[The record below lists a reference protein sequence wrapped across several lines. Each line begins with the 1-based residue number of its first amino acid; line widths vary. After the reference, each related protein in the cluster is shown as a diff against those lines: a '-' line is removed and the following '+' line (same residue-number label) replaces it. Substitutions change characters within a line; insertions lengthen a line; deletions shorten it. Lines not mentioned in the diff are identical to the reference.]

1 MARLNP
7 LPIKD
12 HLRETMLFN
21 RRMLVAGVVV
31 VLLIFILL
39 GRLAQLQLFEH
50 EHYTTLSENNRVSI
64 RPLVPTRGLI
74 YDRNGVLL
82 AQNLP
87 SFRLELVPERVP
99 DMDQTLDELAK
110 LVRISDEDLD
120 RFREQ
125 LKVTRRFEGVPLRF
139 RLSDEEV
146 ARVAAHRHRLPGVLI
161 NADLARHYPLG
172 ELTAHA
178 VGYVGRINI
187 EELRQLDPSNYKGS
201 HYIGKVGIEKYYED
215 ILHGKVGYQRVET
228 NAQSRVLRKMD
239 RTLPIPGQTLHLNLD
254 ARLQLAAQQAFGEE
268 NGALVAIDPRN
279 GAVLALVSMPSY
291 DPNMFVN
298 GLDSATYRVLR
309 DSPDR
314 PLFNRALQ
322 GQYPPGSTIKPFMG
336 LAGLE
341 LKVTEPAREVDCP
354 GWYMLKN
361 DERRY
366 RDWKKGGHGEV
377 DLERAIVESCD
388 VYFYDLAFELGI
400 DRIHSYLSHF
410 GFGKRTGI
418 DVNGEL
424 AGLLPSREWKKATY
438 NQRWYHGET
447 LITGIGQGFTLS
459 TPLQLASATA
469 TLASRGQR
477 MQPALVQS
485 FQRPG
490 DENVIPLEPHR
501 LEAVT
506 IHQQKNWD
514 FIIRAMKRVVHSIY
528 GTARRINVNL
538 SYTIAGKTGTAQ
550 VFGIKQDEEYVA
562 EDIEKRLRDHA
573 LFIAF
578 APVEEPRIAVAVIVE
593 NGGSGGAV
601 AAPVARKVMDAFLV
615 NAQ

>member
-12 HLRETMLFN
+12 HLRETLLFN

-31 VLLIFILL
+31 LLLISVLM
-39 GRLAQLQLFEH
+39 GRLAQLQILEH

-87 SFRLELVPERVP
+87 SFRLEIVPERVEN
-99 DMDQTLDELAK
+99 MEQTLAELAT
-110 LVRISDEDLD
+110 LVRITDEDLA
-120 RFREQ
+120 RFHEQ
-125 LKVTRRFEGVPLRF
+125 LKVTHRFEGVPLRF
-139 RLSDEEV
+139 RLTDEEV
-146 ARVAAHRHRLPGVLI
+146 ARIAARRHRLPGVFI

-178 VGYVGRINI
+178 VGYVGRISI
-187 EELRQLDPSNYKGS
+187 EELRTLDPSNYRGS

-215 ILHGKVGYQRVET
+215 ILHGQVGHQRVET
-228 NAQSRVLRKMD
+228 NAQARVLRKMD
-239 RTLPIPGQTLHLNLD
+239 RTLPVPGQTLYLNLD

-268 NGALVAIDPRN
+268 NGALVAIDPRT
-279 GAVLALVSMPSY
+279 GAVLALVSMPTY
-291 DPNMFVN
+291 DPNLFVN
-298 GLDSATYRVLR
+298 GLDSTTYKALR
-309 DSPDR
+309 DSPNR

-341 LKVTEPAREVDCP
+341 LKVTDPQREVNCP

-366 RDWKKGGHGEV
+366 RDWKKGGHGDV
-377 DLERAIVESCD
+377 DLDRAIVESCD

-400 DRIHSYLSHF
+400 DRIHSYLSRF
-410 GFGKRTGI
+410 GLGQRTGI
-418 DVNGEL
+418 DIRGEL
-424 AGLLPSREWKKATY
+424 PGLLPSREWKKATY

-447 LITGIGQGFTLS
+447 LITGIGQGFTLT

-469 TLASRGQR
+469 TLASRGR
-477 MQPALVQS
+477 HMRPTLVRSIQH
-485 FQRPG
+485 PG
-490 DENVIPLEPHR
+490 AENVIPLEPR
-501 LEAVT
+501 QFEPVI

-514 FIIRAMKRVVHSIY
+514 LIIRSMKRVVHSIY

-538 SYTIAGKTGTAQ
+538 TYTIAGKTGTAQ

-562 EDIEKRLRDHA
+562 EDIQKRLRDHA

-578 APVEEPRIAVAVIVE
+578 APVEDPRIAVAVIVE

-601 AAPVARKVMDAFLV
+601 AAPIARKVMDAFLV
-615 NAQ
+615 KAQ

>member
-7 LPIKD
+7 QPIKD
-12 HLRETMLFN
+12 HLREALLFN
-21 RRMLVAGVVV
+21 RRMLVAVVAV
-31 VLLIFILL
+31 VLLVFVLL
-39 GRLAQLQLFEH
+39 GRLAQLQILRH

-87 SFRLELVPERVP
+87 SFRLEIIPERVT
-99 DMDQTLDELAK
+99 DMDRTLDELAK
-110 LVRISDEDLD
+110 LVRISDEDRD

-125 LKVTRRFEGVPLRF
+125 LSVSRRFEGVPLRF

-146 ARVAAHRHRLPGVLI
+146 ARIAARRHRLPGVNI
-161 NADLARHYPLG
+161 TADLARHYPLG

-178 VGYVGRINI
+178 VGYVGRISV

-215 ILHGKVGYQRVET
+215 ILHGQVGHQRVET

-239 RTLPIPGQTLHLNLD
+239 RTLPVPGQTLYLNLD
-254 ARLQLAAQQAFGEE
+254 SRLQLAAQQAFGEE
-268 NGALVAIDPRN
+268 NGALVAIDPRS

-291 DPNMFVN
+291 DPNLFVN
-298 GLDSATYRVLR
+298 GLDSATYRALR
-309 DSPDR
+309 DSPNR

-341 LKVTEPAREVDCP
+341 LNVTEPQREVNCP

-361 DERRY
+361 DDRRY

-377 DLERAIVESCD
+377 DLDRAIVESCD

-400 DRIHSYLSHF
+400 DRIHAYLSRF
-410 GFGKRTGI
+410 GLGQRTGI
-418 DVNGEL
+418 DIRGEL
-424 AGLLPSREWKKATY
+424 PGLLPSREWKKAVH

-469 TLASRGQR
+469 TLASRGHR
-477 MQPALVQS
+477 MRPTMVRS
-485 FQRPG
+485 IQRPG
-490 DENVIPLEPHR
+490 DENVTPVEPRELEP
-501 LEAVT
+501 VT
-506 IHQQKNWD
+506 IRQKKNWD
-514 FIIRAMKRVVHSIY
+514 YIIRAMQRVVHSMH
-528 GTARRINVNL
+528 GTARGINVDL

-562 EDIEKRLRDHA
+562 EDIQKRLRDHA

-578 APVEEPRIAVAVIVE
+578 APVEDPRIAVAVIVE

-601 AAPVARKVMDAFLV
+601 AAPIARRVMDAFLV